1 MDKKLLYDERMKRID
16 DAMALREPDRVPII
30 PFPGTYVYTR
40 YGYTMSE
47 VMYDVEK
54 ARDGLRKYVTEYEP
68 DMATNYSSF
77 FAGQGNMLEK
87 LGINWLQWAG
97 RPGVNIDKNSIH
109 QYIEKPYLGD
119 EEYPELLSDTS
130 GWILN
135 KYLPRSF
142 KIMEPFEKI
151 NFKST
156 LSWQAAAGMIQFMD
170 PAIAE
175 AFKTM
180 GEVGALA
187 AEYFKGT
194 GAFDREMAE
203 MGFPVLRAA
212 STGCAFDQ
220 LSDTLRGTIDTM
232 ADLFDQPENV
242 LEAIEMFY
250 PSTLNSALAQA
261 KNSVGKFVFIPL
273 HKGLDGFMSPKQYGE
288 FYWPTL
294 KRLIDDLIKAGCTPW
309 VYTEGKYDSR
319 LEFLKEIEDG
329 KVLVHFEDVDMKEA
343 KRIVGPHSCISGGFR
358 SRLLEVG
365 TKEEVTEAVK
375 RLLDICAPGGGYIFD
390 LSDTLDAAAKPE
402 NVEAMFDTVKT
413 YGKY

>member
-1 MDKKLLYDERMKRID
+1 MDKTKKYNERMKRID
-16 DAMALREPDRVPII
+16 DAISLKEPDRVPII
-30 PFPGTYVYTR
+30 PFPGTYVFTR

-47 VMYDVEK
+47 IMYDVNK
-54 ARDGLRKYVTEYEP
+54 AKDSLKKYLLEYEP

-77 FAGQGNMLEK
+77 FAGQGEYLEK
-87 LGINWLQWAG
+87 LGINSIQWAG

-109 QYIEKPYLGD
+109 QFIEKPYLAED
-119 EEYPELLSDTS
+119 EYPQLLSDIS
-130 GWILN
+130 GWVLN
-135 KYLPRSF
+135 KFLPRNFSSMESF
-142 KIMEPFEKI
+142 ANID
-151 NFKST
+151 FKSL
-156 LSWQAAAGMIQFMD
+156 LSWQSLAGMPQFVD
-170 PAIAE
+170 PNIAE
-175 AFKTM
+175 AFKVM
-180 GEVGALA
+180 GEVGTYAI
-187 AEYFKGT
+187 EYFKEI
-194 GAFDREMAE
+194 GAFDREMVE
-203 MGFPVLRAA
+203 MGFPVQRAA

-220 LSDTLRGTIDTM
+220 LSDTLRGTIETM
-232 ADLFDQPENV
+232 TDLYDQPEHV
-242 LEAIEMFY
+242 HSAIEMFY

-261 KNSVGKFVFIPL
+261 GRSVGKFVFIPL

-294 KRLIDDLIKAGCTPW
+294 KRLIDDLIKAGLTPW

-319 LEFLKEIEDG
+319 LEFLKEIEGG

-343 KRIVGPHSCISGGFR
+343 KKIVGANTCISGGFR
-358 SRLLEVG
+358 SRILETG

-390 LSDTLDAAAKPE
+390 LSDTLDEAAKPE